1 MIDTIKLLLID
12 TWSLELKFMLTE
24 KRKTTWANNSFTCLS
39 WLPLKARK
47 KVILNPAHNSQ
58 KKRDESSEIT
68 IKSQRVHFSTVS
80 LNSGCYVKNYSP
92 DKILSI
98 DSYCMG
104 QTTET

>member
-1 MIDTIKLLLID
+1 MIDAAKQLLKY

-24 KRKTTWANNSFTCLS
+24 KRKTTWGNKSFTCLS
-39 WLPLKARK
+39 WVPLK
-47 KVILNPAHNSQ
+47 VNPAHNLQ
-58 KKRDESSEIT
+58 KKRNESSEIT

-92 DKILSI
+92 DKIWSI
-98 DSYCMG
+98 YSYCMG